1 MNNVNFENFE
11 SIISFP
17 TADINT
23 THQKFY
29 VLFILANES
38 IHSDSQVLVSII
50 RIVLLGKALPECLG
64 FGLRLPNTVDNVDSN
79 SSLPLRIYQLLLS
92 GLELLFF
99 CPINPDFKGIVQM
112 NKKKKNSVGG
122 LRSSQEVWYHF
133 KQLRSHNGLG
143 PTTGHLRYAS
153 RHYVTKIRTKTHY
166 DMLCEYITSNYD

>member
-50 RIVLLGKALPECLG
+50 RE
-64 FGLRLPNTVDNVDSN
+64 
-79 SSLPLRIYQLLLS
+79 
-92 GLELLFF
+92 
-99 CPINPDFKGIVQM
+99 
-112 NKKKKNSVGG
+112 SVAWVF
-122 LRSSQEVWYHF
+122 RVWTPP
-133 KQLRSHNGLG
+133 S
-143 PTTGHLRYAS
+143 
-153 RHYVTKIRTKTHY
+153 
-166 DMLCEYITSNYD
+166 